1 MGSKG
6 HSSISESLLSR
17 IYKELLPFNSKT
29 NSFKV
34 GKGFEQTPL
43 LTKNS
48 QKTSLGQDMEK
59 EHYTLI
65 AGIESGS
72 VAMEKFGDS
81 LLKQNYQ
88 FSPSTCKYLLKEH
101 MLT

>member
-1 MGSKG
+1 
-6 HSSISESLLSR
+6 
-17 IYKELLPFNSKT
+17 
-29 NSFKV
+29 
-34 GKGFEQTPL
+34 
-43 LTKNS
+43 
-48 QKTSLGQDMEK
+48 MEK

-81 LLKQNYQ
+81 LLKQNYR